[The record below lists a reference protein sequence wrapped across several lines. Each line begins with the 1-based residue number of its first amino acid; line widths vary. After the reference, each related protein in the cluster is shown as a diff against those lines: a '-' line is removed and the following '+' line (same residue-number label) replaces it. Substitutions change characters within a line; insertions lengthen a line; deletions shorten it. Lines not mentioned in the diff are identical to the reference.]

1 MKRAIAIVLISIT
14 LYTVLGVTGFSQNLS
29 KEQKDQNF
37 LGLSPKSPSFSLF
50 DPSRLKMT
58 QSYTISYFSSKSDR
72 GSLGLYTNTIQYQLS
87 KPLTVWVG
95 LSYLHQ
101 PLNWLKS
108 QNISTQGRI
117 LPNFMLE
124 YKPNSNFYF
133 LVKFSTL
140 PYGLYDREDFWE
152 PRR

>member
-1 MKRAIAIVLISIT
+1 MKRAIAIVLISIA

-37 LGLSPKSPSFSLF
+37 LGLSPKSPSFSLL

>member
-14 LYTVLGVTGFSQNLS
+14 LYTVLGVTSFSQNLS

-37 LGLSPKSPSFSLF
+37 LGLSPKSPSFSLL

>member
-37 LGLSPKSPSFSLF
+37 LGLSPKSPSFSLL